1 MTSLMKQHNDFF
13 NDIFPSWANW
23 DRFDNY
29 LMNNDPWT
37 VGLSHRPSNKYRW
50 DETDEAYKLDIVMPG
65 MTKKDI
71 DLTFIVGTLTI
82 KCKKDVSDSDSQ
94 FYGVKTEQSFRNF
107 PRSVNA
113 EKVSAEMKEGI
124 LYIVLPK
131 KEPNKAKTIDI
142 K

>member
-1 MTSLMKQHNDFF
+1 MTGLIKHDNFF
-13 NDIFPSWANW
+13 NDIFPAWANW

-37 VGLSHRPSNKYRW
+37 TGIAHRPKNKYRW
-50 DETDEAYKLDIVMPG
+50 DETDEAYTLDIVMPG

-71 DLTFIVGTLTI
+71 DLTFKDGTLTI

-124 LYIVLPK
+124 LYIRLPK
-131 KEPNKAKTIDI
+131 KESDKTKTIDI

>member
-1 MTSLMKQHNDFF
+1 MTGLIKHDNFF
-13 NDIFPSWANW
+13 NDIFPAWANW

-37 VGLSHRPSNKYRW
+37 TGIAHRPKNKYRW
-50 DETDEAYKLDIVMPG
+50 DETDEAYTLDIVMPG

-71 DLTFIVGTLTI
+71 DLTFKDGTLTI

-107 PRSVNA
+107 PRAVNA
-113 EKVSAEMKEGI
+113 EKVAAEMKEGI
-124 LYIVLPK
+124 LAIVLPK
-131 KEPNKAKTIDI
+131 KEPNKAKYIDI

>member
-1 MTSLMKQHNDFF
+1 MTGLIKHDNFF
-13 NDIFPSWANW
+13 NDIFPAWANW

-37 VGLSHRPSNKYRW
+37 TGIAHRPKNKYRW
-50 DETDEAYKLDIVMPG
+50 DETDEAYTLDIVMPG

-71 DLTFIVGTLTI
+71 DLTFKDGVLTV

-124 LYIVLPK
+124 LYIRLPK
-131 KEPNKAKTIDI
+131 KESDKTKTIDI